1 MSSQLTL
8 GLSMD
13 VLPKPLEGFQEV
25 REHVPGWEAYLDVQ
39 GLISI
44 LIASKE
50 ISGAVKESLQTA
62 LIELVRQGRDV
73 DKAVAT
79 LAHVGRHGDGRVIRA
94 VVLGLAFGGKRRVI
108 HRALTRLCDK
118 KESTAVEAVSCY
130 FGHHDGAVRREAI
143 TVIKQFA
150 RRGDTQV
157 VPKLVGALADSEL
170 RVRMAATDALRE
182 VARRGDPQ
190 TAALVVQH
198 LVHQCSGVRE
208 AALITLTHL
217 AAPDRGDVIV
227 AICQCMND
235 ADIEGRKA
243 LLGAL
248 QQLAPTGDPQ
258 AVEEI
263 VRRLTDSSI
272 EVRKTALGVFGVVAE
287 DAERFP
293 DVHALLS
300 ASLEDPRASVRKAAI
315 SAVEKIA
322 SNNTALQSLIFSR
335 LDDAA
340 TSVRSTAILAAGRIC
355 DPQDQAIVRKLA
367 SFMEVADP
375 SSQVAAQQALGRL
388 LQRGSKAPLP
398 VLQELLW
405 HPSPQVRESANAAL
419 DRLPQQMQWLR
430 ENWSPGKPP
439 SRMRAALL
447 WTRSGFAERR
457 HAAKG

>member
-1 MSSQLTL
+1 
-8 GLSMD
+8 MD

-94 VVLGLAFGGKRRVI
+94 VVLGLAFGGRRRVI

-118 KESTAVEAVSCY
+118 GESTAVEAVSCY

-217 AAPDRGDVIV
+217 AAP
-227 AICQCMND
+227 
-235 ADIEGRKA
+235 
-243 LLGAL
+243 
-248 QQLAPTGDPQ
+248 GDPQ

-272 EVRKTALGVFGVVAE
+272 EVRKTALRVFGVVAE

-315 SAVEKIA
+315 SALEKIA